1 MVTFFI
7 EENNGADETIINTLK
22 IFGST
27 VKAANMNELKKVGWG
42 WVNSNLL
49 YLWVPNDDDIKNFSK
64 DYVIWDGVYHI

>member
-49 YLWVPNDDDIKNFSK
+49 YLWVPNDDDIKKFSK